1 MCLLQFFQEL
11 EQWKQR
17 VEENA
22 VMLSQQAEELER
34 YQAELEKSKEK
45 GKERTAAAVARKMEA
60 RSYYEKLNFL
70 RCINMYQHVWTWSNN
85 IQNLALQCPKMSI
98 LNRCY
103 NSFRRFSRLK
113 RS

>member
-1 MCLLQFFQEL
+1 LQFFQEL

-70 RCINMYQHVWTWSNN
+70 RCINMYQHV
-85 IQNLALQCPKMSI
+85 
-98 LNRCY
+98 
-103 NSFRRFSRLK
+103 
-113 RS
+113 

>member
-1 MCLLQFFQEL
+1 LQFFQEL

-60 RSYYEKLNFL
+60 RENFNHELNFL
-70 RCINMYQHVWTWSNN
+70 RCINMYEHDPIISN
-85 IQNLALQCPKMSI
+85 I
-98 LNRCY
+98 LHC
-103 NSFRRFSRLK
+103 SVLK
-113 RS
+113 CQY